1 MKNFKAFLIEALNTA
16 LNEKKVELPDWYV
29 NMVQSQE
36 KNLLKAVED
45 TKKGKGKFRK
55 FVEASALIEFLTDFM
70 INTYPELY
78 SDNPE
83 DRDEFLGKDT
93 IDNNLRLDL
102 IDNWLDSDDVMDGDY
117 DDPDAIVSQF
127 QKLGGWSTWYKLVT
141 GKDWE

>member
-1 MKNFKAFLIEALNTA
+1 MKDFKAFLTEALNTS
-16 LNEKKVELPDWYV
+16 LNEKKVELPGWYV
-29 NMVQSQE
+29 DMVQSQE

-55 FVEASALIEFLTDFM
+55 FTEASALIEFLTDFM

-83 DRDEFLGKDT
+83 EEFLGKDT
-93 IDNNLRLDL
+93 IDDNLRSDM
-102 IDNWLDSDDVMDGDY
+102 IDNWLNSDDVMNGDY

-127 QKLGGWSTWYKLVT
+127 QKLGGWSAWYKLVT
-141 GKDWE
+141 GRDWE